1 MLRWPGLVLGA
12 TAFLAAHAVEVVMW
26 TAWFSPEFKP
36 FFTNSG
42 RSVAFTTACV
52 LIAGLLA
59 GLLARDR
66 LDALIHALNVT
77 AGAAI
82 VMTCVLFWSGP
93 GNLFP
98 IVIALGTVIVA
109 VGSFLGALATLPFKS
124 ASGGAGGARNQTSS
138 SSQA

>member
-1 MLRWPGLVLGA
+1 MMRWTSLVLGA
-12 TAFLAAHAVEVVMW
+12 ATFLAAHAVEAVMW

-42 RSVAFTTACV
+42 RAIAFTTACV

-59 GLLARDR
+59 GLSARDR
-66 LDALIHALNVT
+66 RDALIHAGNVT

-82 VMTCVLFWSGP
+82 AMTGLLFWAGP
-93 GNLFP
+93 GTIFP
-98 IVIALGTVIVA
+98 IVMALGTGILA

-124 ASGGAGGARNQTSS
+124 TSGGAGGARNQTWV
-138 SSQA
+138 